1 MLSIT
6 YAHIPTLILVF
17 IESYSHFMYLH
28 SVSKN
33 PLNLL
38 DLLLLSAL
46 RSLQTNSPRLEDTSQ
61 SVLHIVQERM
71 SWRGKQAEKRE
82 KASGKRFSSVQFRTA
97 QIRGPKHAS
106 F

>member
-1 MLSIT
+1 
-6 YAHIPTLILVF
+6 
-17 IESYSHFMYLH
+17 MYLN

-46 RSLQTNSPRLEDTSQ
+46 RSLQTNSPLLEDTSQ

>member
-1 MLSIT
+1 MLRIT
-6 YAHIPTLILVF
+6 CAHIPTLILVPLQ
-17 IESYSHFMYLH
+17 SCSHFMYLY

-46 RSLQTNSPRLEDTSQ
+46 RSLQTNSPRPEDTSQ

-71 SWRGKQAEKRE
+71 SWRDKQAERE
-82 KASGKRFSSVQFRTA
+82 KKHLERDSVQFRMA